1 MECFETLGSCA
12 FGSVQ
17 NAVGAP
23 CSDSCHSCWC
33 SLPAFGCQGLVQE
46 LPACSGVPSLLWIE
60 MLLGHVGP
68 EKVRA
73 CFSNSTTK
81 MLMRVLINKKSKIVH
96 LDTKKKKMTILIN
109 QYGLDC
115 MKLNAFIQANQ
126 VKSWKPIY
134 FP

>member
-96 LDTKKKKMTILIN
+96 LDTKKKKNDHI
-109 QYGLDC
+109 D
-115 MKLNAFIQANQ
+115 
-126 VKSWKPIY
+126 
-134 FP
+134 